1 MPQQVSDEFLKQI
14 LVIEPGSRLHLL
26 VAMLYDTWYDD
37 LTDERIS
44 ELIRHVESFR
54 WLNASAERV
63 DR

>member
-1 MPQQVSDEFLKQI
+1 MQRISDEYLKKT
-14 LVIEPGSRLHLL
+14 LVIEPGCRLHRL
-26 VAMLYDTWYDD
+26 VAMLHDTWYDD